1 MDEYDVFLDE
11 STRKSTLMQLRD
23 FALTGANKHRQFF
36 IVTPNNLKDVLTN
49 NEVRI
54 KEMTAPT
61 RRAVLTSS
69 AHGLHQ
75 TTL

>member
-1 MDEYDVFLDE
+1 MFLDE
-11 STRKSTLMQLRD
+11 STRKSTLIQLRD
-23 FALTGANKHRQFF
+23 FALTGANVHRQFF
-36 IVTPNNLKDVLTN
+36 IVTPNNLKDVTTTN
-49 NEVRI
+49 QVRI

-61 RRAVLTSS
+61 RRALQTSS